1 MGHGLE
7 SGHTMRA
14 GRFITFEGIEGCGKS
29 TQAKGL
35 AAMLSSRGLPV
46 LSTREP
52 GGTPVADALRAIL
65 LAPANRGL
73 PGEAELLLLAAAR
86 AEHVRRKILPALEA
100 GTHVICDRFSDSTR
114 AYQGGGRGL
123 PLDLIEGIDLVA
135 RGSLVPDVT
144 ILLDM
149 PAEDGLARARARNE
163 KSALPDAPDESRLDA
178 EDLAFHRRVRSA
190 FLRIAGDD
198 PHRVWVVNA
207 QGSVEDVA
215 ARVETVMR
223 RVLPELLGGPLPRQ
237 AEP

>member
-7 SGHTMRA
+7 SVHTMRA

-29 TQAKGL
+29 TQARAL
-35 AAMLSSRGLPV
+35 CALLESRGMPT

-65 LAPANRGL
+65 LAPASKGL

-86 AEHVRRKILPALEA
+86 AEHVRRRIVPALED

-149 PAEDGLARARARNE
+149 PAEEGLARARARNE
-163 KSALPDAPDESRLDA
+163 QSAPVAAQDESRLDG

-198 PHRVWVVNA
+198 PHRVWVVSA
-207 QGSVEDVA
+207 RGSVEEVA
-215 ARVETVMR
+215 ARVETVLR

-237 AEP
+237 AES